1 MKKYKKI
8 LVKFSGES
16 FGEKGK
22 RLEPGKVQSIVSEI
36 KSLRSARVKVAV
48 VCGGGNVS
56 RWKDTQ
62 KGDRVEVD
70 LKGMKGTLK
79 NVEALEK
86 ELKKAKV
93 PVQVYASFSL
103 KSNHPHFNYQRVKK
117 DWQRGKVLIFAG
129 GTGHPFFT
137 TDTAS
142 ILRAL
147 EIGAEV
153 FIKATKVEGIYTAD
167 PMKNKRAK
175 KIKELPY
182 QKYLEKNLKVIDT
195 TAVSLAREN
204 NLPIRIVKWQS
215 GNILKLVKG
224 GSIGSLIK

>member
-79 NVEALEK
+79 NVEALAKALK
-86 ELKKAKV
+86 ELKV

-103 KSNHPHFNYQRVKK
+103 KSKYPHYNHQRARK
-117 DWQRGKVLIFAG
+117 DWQLGKTLIFAG

-137 TDTAS
+137 TDTAA

-147 EIGAEV
+147 EIKAEV
-153 FIKATKVEGIYTAD
+153 FIKATKVDGLYTAD
-167 PMKNKRAK
+167 PLKDRQAR
-175 KIKELPY
+175 KIGRLSY
-182 QKYLEKNLKVIDT
+182 QKYLELDLKVIDS
-195 TAVSLAREN
+195 TAISLAREN
-204 NLPIRIVKWQS
+204 RLPVRIAKWQP
-215 GNILKLVKG
+215 GNILKLAGGKAS
-224 GSIGSLIK
+224 GSIIN